1 MFKKIVSRLPYSP
14 SMVQSLGFYAKRLRK
29 EEITRKI
36 GLILTV
42 MALVIQSFVVFSPPE
57 SANAASSNDL
67 IYGGIDAG
75 DDNQRKT
82 KLLANYDG
90 NANNIRDLFNEI
102 GITRAELESAAN
114 GGTQWLK
121 STLSGAYSW
130 GMNPHFSAAQ
140 GEGSYTVKA
149 SQGGTRTFYYRP
161 HHLWGNYNYR
171 AFVGN
176 SSRVGWFAIMFACGN
191 LILKSVPPAPTCPPG
206 QTGNYP
212 NCSIPPSPTAT
223 CNTLSISQNN
233 GIYQLTAN
241 GSAAN
246 GATIRGY
253 TFNIYKGN
261 TLIKTINSTN
271 STVSHQLKEPGSYK
285 VTLTIKTSLGDR
297 TSTNCEK
304 TFTIPEPEK
313 CPQNP
318 NLLKNDPKCQP
329 CPGDSTLWIN
339 DEKCSASFVQTKR
352 SINMTQD
359 NADASKVT
367 AKSGDKVTYTLS
379 AHNKGLNEEEYV
391 FRDYV
396 GDLLEYADIVD
407 NGGGTLTKDTNGSGN
422 NQNSHILTWSG
433 VKIKPGETQE
443 RSFTIQIKSNI
454 SAMAAGHSNAT
465 SYDCRVDNTFG
476 NTVSFN
482 VDCPTPK
489 VIEQTVA
496 QLPKTGPGENMLF
509 AGILAAVVVFFY
521 ARSRQLSKEVR
532 IIRHDM
538 SAGTI

>member
-1 MFKKIVSRLPYSP
+1 MFKKIISRLPYSP

-29 EEITRKI
+29 EEATRRI
-36 GLILTV
+36 GLVLTAL
-42 MALVIQSFVVFSPPE
+42 ALVVQSFVVFSPPE
-57 SANAASSNDL
+57 SANAASSSDM
-67 IYGGIDAG
+67 IYGGISNG
-75 DDNQRKT
+75 SQ
-82 KLLANYDG
+82 LLAHYDA
-90 NANNIRDLFNEI
+90 NTNNIRDLFSTI
-102 GITRAELESAAN
+102 GITRAELSAATGN
-114 GGTQWLK
+114 VQR
-121 STLSGAYSW
+121 LSSNIGSYSW
-130 GMNPHFSAAQ
+130 GMTPQFGAAR

-161 HHLWGNYNYR
+161 HHLWGNFTYQG
-171 AFVGN
+171 FVG
-176 SSRVGWFAIMFACGN
+176 SSARIGWFAIMFNCGN
-191 LILKSVPPAPTCPPG
+191 LIMGGIPPAPTCPPG
-206 QTGNYP
+206 QVGTYP
-212 NCSIPPSPTAT
+212 NCSTPPQPTAT
-223 CNTLSISQNN
+223 CNALTVNN
-233 GIYQLTAN
+233 NKDIYQFTAN
-241 GSAAN
+241 ASAAN
-246 GATIRGY
+246 GATIKEY
-253 TFNIYKGN
+253 VFTIYKGN
-261 TLIKTINSTN
+261 TLVKTIKSTKP
-271 STVSHQLKEPGSYK
+271 TVTHQSKDPGTYK
-285 VTLTIKTSLGDR
+285 VVLTVKTSLGDK
-297 TSTNCEK
+297 TSTACEK
-304 TFTIPEPEK
+304 PFTIPEPER

-318 NLLKNDPKCQP
+318 NLLKDDPKCQP

-339 DEKCSASFVQTKR
+339 DEKCSASFVQTKKA
-352 SINMTQD
+352 INMTQD

-367 AKSGDKVTYTLS
+367 AKSGDKITYTLS

-407 NGGGTLTKDTNGSGN
+407 NGGGTLTKDTNGSGD

-454 SAMAAGHSNAT
+454 SAMATGHSNAT
-465 SYDCRVDNTFG
+465 SYDCRIDNTFG

-482 VDCPTPK
+482 VDCPAPK
-489 VIEQTVA
+489 VVEQTVA

-521 ARSRQLSKEVR
+521 ARSRQLSQEVR